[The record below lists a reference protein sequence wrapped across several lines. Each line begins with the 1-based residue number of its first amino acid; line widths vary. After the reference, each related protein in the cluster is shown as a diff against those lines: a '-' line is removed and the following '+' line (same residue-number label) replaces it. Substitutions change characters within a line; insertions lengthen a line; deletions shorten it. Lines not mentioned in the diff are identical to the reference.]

1 MVGFFYY
8 MITKYHAKYYANLLI
23 QKAVGGKL
31 SSISQ
36 SLLSASVDINPHQID
51 AALFA
56 FKSPLSKGIVLADE
70 VGLGKTIEAGLV
82 ICQYWA
88 IGKRK
93 IIIVCPAAL
102 RKQWSSELIDKFGID
117 NIILDTKNYNEA
129 IKNGRSPYPKN
140 KAIICSYNFVARK
153 MTEILINDFDISIID
168 EAHKLRNVYR
178 KSNKT
183 SHAVRDA
190 LSTTKKL
197 LLTATP
203 FQNSLLELYGLTS
216 IIDENIF
223 GSEKS
228 FRREYGSGENNA
240 DLRSRLSAIY
250 KRTLRKDVKEYINY
264 TNRLP
269 LTQKFDST
277 DAEYELY
284 SDISEFLRREDI
296 YSVPAQQKKLTTMII
311 RKILASSSFALI
323 STLSNIKSRLEK
335 MLQTASMLTFTT
347 EGLIDDDDEMDLYL
361 DDDEEDISN
370 EEQGEIDIDKLKTEI
385 KILQAFID
393 KAKHIKQD
401 SKSEALLKA
410 LDKSFEMQAEEGASR
425 KALIF
430 TESTKTQS
438 YLKDFLESNGYEGKI
453 VLFNGRG
460 SDHETTAIYK
470 NWCDSNPSKVSGIKA
485 ADRRMALVDY
495 FRDSADIMIATEAAG
510 EGLNL
515 QFCSLVINYDLPWNP
530 QRIEQRIGRCHRY
543 GQKHDVVVVNFV
555 NIRNYADVR
564 VFNLLNEK
572 FNLFDDIF
580 GASDEILGKAD
591 AIDFETRIWEIYQQC
606 RTEKEINEAFDR
618 LQTDMQVE
626 IDARMKDTRHQV
638 LENFDIDVQEH
649 LRVAKDEAGAFL
661 NRYEH
666 ILWELT
672 KYVLADNAKF
682 DNENH
687 SFHLQKSV
695 ANCPCGKYD
704 LLSQLRDGAPYR
716 LSHPLAQYVINNAL
730 TLDTSNC
737 NSEIVFDELHS
748 GINVVLP
755 DYLQC
760 QSGYLML
767 LKLQISSFEEEQYCL
782 FTAFTDGGKFLT
794 QEESEKL
801 FLCGGLE
808 NSTTDMPETVVS
820 RLGANSKQHATT
832 TIKNVDNRNLSFFKE
847 EENRIYRWERDVID
861 GIEQE
866 LDTVKRNIREIERLA
881 RQAENIEERISL
893 EAKAEDLRRQKRRKR
908 NELEDREDEISI
920 KRKTL
925 VAELEKK
932 MIQTTSSDKL
942 FIVRW
947 RTN

>member
-1 MVGFFYY
+1 
-8 MITKYHAKYYANLLI
+8 MITKYHAKYYANLLT
-23 QKAVGGKL
+23 QKAVGGEL

-36 SLLSASVDINPHQID
+36 SLMSASVDINPHQID

-102 RKQWSSELIDKFGID
+102 RKQWSTELIDKFGID

-129 IKNGRSPYPKN
+129 IKNGRSPYSKN

-153 MTEILINDFDISIID
+153 KDEILMHGFDISIID

-178 KSNKT
+178 QSSKT

-190 LSTTKKL
+190 LTTTKKL

-216 IIDENIF
+216 IIDDHIF

-228 FRREYGSGENNA
+228 FRSEYGSGENNT
-240 DLRSRLSAIY
+240 DLRARLSTMY
-250 KRTLRKDVKEYINY
+250 KRTLRRDVKEYINY

-284 SDISEFLRREDI
+284 RAISDFLRRNDI

-311 RKILASSSFALI
+311 RKILASSTFALI
-323 STLSNIKSRLEK
+323 STLTNIKSRLEK
-335 MLQTASMLTFTT
+335 MLETASMLLFTA
-347 EGLIDDDDEMDLYL
+347 EDLIDDDEEIDLYV
-361 DDDEEDISN
+361 DDNEDISA
-370 EEQGEIDIDKLKTEI
+370 EEEDAIDIDKLKAEI
-385 KILQAFID
+385 ELLQSFIN
-393 KAKHIKQD
+393 KAKQIKQD
-401 SKSEALLKA
+401 SKSEALLQA
-410 LDKSFEMQAEEGASR
+410 LDKSFEMQAKE
-425 KALIF
+425 
-430 TESTKTQS
+430 
-438 YLKDFLESNGYEGKI
+438 
-453 VLFNGRG
+453 
-460 SDHETTAIYK
+460 IYK
-470 NWCDSNPSKVSGIKA
+470 NWREANPSKVSGIKS

-495 FRDSADIMIATEAAG
+495 FRESADIMIATEAAG

-515 QFCSLVINYDLPWNP
+515 QFCSLVVNYDLPWNP

-564 VFNLLNEK
+564 VFNILNEK

-606 RTEKEINEAFDR
+606 RTEEEINEAFDR

-626 IDARMKDTRHQV
+626 IDERMKDTRHQI

-649 LRVAKDEAGAFL
+649 LRVAKDEASTFL

-672 KYVLADNAKF
+672 KYVLDGKAKF
-682 DNENH
+682 DDKQH
-687 SFHLQKSV
+687 SFVLKKSV
-695 ANCPCGKYD
+695 ANCACGKYD

-716 LSHPLAQYVINNAL
+716 LSHPLAQYVLGKAMV
-730 TLDTSNC
+730 LDTDNC
-737 NSEIVFDELHS
+737 NSEIVFNNKDT

-755 DYLQC
+755 EYLRC
-760 QSGYLML
+760 QSGYLVL
-767 LKLQISSFEEEQYCL
+767 SKLQISSFEDEQYCL
-782 FTAFTDGGKFLT
+782 FTAFTEDGKFLT
-794 QEESEKL
+794 QEEAEKL
-801 FLCGGLE
+801 FLCGGTE
-808 NSTTDMPETVVS
+808 KMNIEIPDTIVS
-820 RLGANSKQHATT
+820 RLDANSKQHIVTT
-832 TIKNVDNRNLSFFKE
+832 TKNVDNRNLSFFKE
-847 EENRIYRWERDVID
+847 EEDRIYRWERDVID

-866 LDTVKRNIREIERLA
+866 LDMVKRNIRETERLA
-881 RQAENIEERISL
+881 RQAENIEERISF

-908 NELEDREDEISI
+908 NELENREDEISVR
-920 KRKTL
+920 RKEL
-925 VAELEKK
+925 VAELERK
-932 MIQTTSSDKL
+932 MIQTTSSDNL

-947 RTN
+947 STN